1 MKNAYAAVTIYFK
14 KQNKRIMKTIML
26 IVLSVFSL
34 SAMAQEKNDKKAKW
48 EKMKSNMPIMTRG
61 IGVSFQNFDNLNH
74 RIAGFP
80 QYDGLNNRIWTLSAG
95 TMHVMKNFVS
105 QMTITGGSSL
115 TGNPNKKSSTLRTIG
130 TGMDFG
136 YDVIPS
142 KMVMLYPLV
151 GIGAE
156 TYHAIYYKDVSTVT
170 FDAVANSS
178 TVQNSIRKTK
188 FVNSAFTYRLGL
200 GMSVKSPKDDG
211 TIGIQAG
218 YVSGFHDEN
227 WKSAEYQ
234 NLSNAPHDV
243 IKRFSVSLIFTGGKM
258 MRM

>member
-1 MKNAYAAVTIYFK
+1 
-14 KQNKRIMKTIML
+14 MKTIML
-26 IVLSVFSL
+26 IAFSIFSL
-34 SAMAQEKNDKKAKW
+34 SVVAQEKPDKKAKW
-48 EKMKSNMPIMTRG
+48 DKIKSMKPIMTHG

-95 TMHVMKNFVS
+95 SMHVMNNFIS
-105 QMTITGGSSL
+105 QMTISGGSSL
-115 TGNPNKKSSTLRTIG
+115 TGKPSKKSSTLRTIG
-130 TGMDFG
+130 GGIDLG

-142 KMVMLYPLV
+142 QTVMLYPLV
-151 GIGAE
+151 GLGAE
-156 TYHAIYYKDVSTVT
+156 TFHAIYYKDVSVVE
-170 FDAVANSS
+170 FDAVANST

-200 GMSVKSPKDDG
+200 GMSVKSPKDNG

-218 YVSGFHDEN
+218 YVSGFQAER

-234 NLSNAPHDV
+234 NLNNAPKDRV
-243 IKRFSVSLIFTGGKM
+243 QRFAVSLVFTGGKM
-258 MRM
+258 MGM

>member
-1 MKNAYAAVTIYFK
+1 
-14 KQNKRIMKTIML
+14 MKTIML
-26 IVLSVFSL
+26 IALSVFSL
-34 SAMAQEKNDKKAKW
+34 SAMAQEKTGKKAQW
-48 EKMKSNMPIMTRG
+48 EKMKSYKPIMTRG
-61 IGVSFQNFDNLNH
+61 IGVSFQNFDNLNR
-74 RIAGFP
+74 RISGFS

-95 TMHVMKNFVS
+95 SMHVIKSFVS
-105 QMTITGGSSL
+105 QMTFTGGSSL
-115 TGNPNKKSSTLRTIG
+115 TGNPNAKSSTLRTIG
-130 TGMDFG
+130 AGMDLG

-142 KMVMLYPLV
+142 NMVMLYPMV
-151 GIGAE
+151 GLGAE
-156 TYHAIYYKDVSTVT
+156 TFHAIYYKNVTTVD

-188 FVNSAFTYRLGL
+188 FINSAFTYRFGL

-243 IKRFSVSLIFTGGKM
+243 IKRFYVSLIFSGGKM
-258 MRM
+258 MGM

>member
-1 MKNAYAAVTIYFK
+1 
-14 KQNKRIMKTIML
+14 MKTIML
-26 IVLSVFSL
+26 IALSIFSL
-34 SAMAQEKNDKKAKW
+34 SAMAQEKTDRKAKW
-48 EKMKSNMPIMTRG
+48 AKMKSKMPVMTRG
-61 IGVSFQNFDNLNH
+61 IGVSFQNFDQLNN

-80 QYDGLNNRIWTLSAG
+80 QYSGLKNHMYTLSAG
-95 TMHVMKNFVS
+95 SMHVDKNFVS

-115 TGNPNKKSSTLRTIG
+115 SGNPNKKSSTLRTIG
-130 TGMDFG
+130 GGVDLG

-142 KMVMLYPLV
+142 AKIMLYPLV

-156 TYHAIYYKDVSTVT
+156 TYHAIYYRDVNAVE
-170 FDAVANSS
+170 FDAVANST

-200 GMSVKSPKDDG
+200 GFAVKSPKDNG
-211 TIGIQAG
+211 SIGFQAG
-218 YVSGFHDEN
+218 YVSGFHDEK

-234 NLSNAPHDV
+234 NLNNAPHDI

-258 MRM
+258 MGM

>member
-1 MKNAYAAVTIYFK
+1 
-14 KQNKRIMKTIML
+14 MKTKIL
-26 IVLSVFSL
+26 FIALSIFSM
-34 SAMAQEKNDKKAKW
+34 AATAQEKTDKKAKW
-48 EKMKSNMPIMTRG
+48 CKMKSSMPILMHGT
-61 IGVSFQNFDNLNH
+61 GVSFQNFDALNN

-80 QYDGLNNRIWTLSAG
+80 QYKGLNNRVFTLTAG
-95 TMHVMKNFVS
+95 SMHVEKNFVS

-115 TGNPNKKSSTLRTIG
+115 TGNPNEKSSTLRTIG
-130 TGMDFG
+130 GGMDLG

-142 KMVMLYPLV
+142 KNIMLYPLV

-156 TYHAIYYKDVSTVT
+156 TYHAIYYRDVNAVE
-170 FDAVANSS
+170 FDAVANST

-200 GMSVKSPKDDG
+200 GFSVKSPKDNG
-211 TIGIQAG
+211 TIGLQAG

-234 NLSNAPHDV
+234 NLGNAPHDV

-258 MRM
+258 MGM